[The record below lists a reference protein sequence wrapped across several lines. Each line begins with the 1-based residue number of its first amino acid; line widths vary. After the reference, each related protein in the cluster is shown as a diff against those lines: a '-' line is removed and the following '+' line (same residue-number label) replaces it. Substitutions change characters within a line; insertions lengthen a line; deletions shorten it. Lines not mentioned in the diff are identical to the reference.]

1 MKYLW
6 VAATLSLGVSMAHAE
21 PGKPVIVTPVL
32 TTDVTASGQ
41 PIVLPS
47 KDVQLI
53 VSTYEIAP
61 GAALPAHRHPFPR
74 FGYMLAG
81 SLRVTNLETGKS
93 DDYKAGDFIPEA
105 IGQWHQG
112 SNTGDGPVKILVIDQ
127 VEKGQLNVEVKH

>member
-6 VAATLSLGVSMAHAE
+6 IATALSLGASLAHAE
-21 PGKPVIVTPVL
+21 PGKSVIVTPVL

-41 PIVLPS
+41 AIVLPS
-47 KDVQLI
+47 KDAQLI

-61 GAALPAHRHPFPR
+61 GAALPAHRHPYPR

-112 SNTGDGPVKILVIDQ
+112 ANTGDGPVKILVIDQ
-127 VEKGQLNVEVKH
+127 VERGRLNVEVKH

>member
-6 VAATLSLGVSMAHAE
+6 IAAILSLGVSMAYAE
-21 PGKPVIVTPVL
+21 SGKPVIVTPVL

-41 PIVLPS
+41 PIILPS

-81 SLRVTNLETGKS
+81 SLRVTNLETAKS

-112 SNTGDGPVKILVIDQ
+112 SNIGDGPAKLLVIDQ
-127 VEKGQLNVEVKH
+127 VEKGQLNVEVRH

>member
-6 VAATLSLGVSMAHAE
+6 IAAILGLGVSMAYAE
-21 PGKPVIVTPVL
+21 SGKPVIVTPVL
-32 TTDVTASGQ
+32 TTDMTASGQ

-81 SLRVTNLETGKS
+81 SLRVTNLETAKS

-112 SNTGDGPVKILVIDQ
+112 SNIGDGPAKLLVIDQ

>member
-6 VAATLSLGVSMAHAE
+6 IAAILSLGVSMAYAE
-21 PGKPVIVTPVL
+21 SGKPVIVTPVL
-32 TTDVTASGQ
+32 TTDMTASGQ

-47 KDVQLI
+47 KGVQLI

-105 IGQWHQG
+105 IGQWHQA
-112 SNTGDGPVKILVIDQ
+112 SNIGDGPAKLLVIDQ

>member
-6 VAATLSLGVSMAHAE
+6 IAAILSLGVSMAYAE
-21 PGKPVIVTPVL
+21 SGKPVIVTPVL

-61 GAALPAHRHPFPR
+61 GAALPAHWHPFPR

-81 SLRVTNLETGKS
+81 SLRVTNLETGQS

-112 SNTGDGPVKILVIDQ
+112 SNIGDGPAKLLVIDQ
-127 VEKGQLNVEVKH
+127 VEKGQLNIEVRH

>member
-6 VAATLSLGVSMAHAE
+6 IAAILSLGVSMAYAE
-21 PGKPVIVTPVL
+21 SGKPVIVTPVL

-81 SLRVTNLETGKS
+81 SLRVTNLETAKS

-112 SNTGDGPVKILVIDQ
+112 SNIGDGPAKLLVIDQ
-127 VEKGQLNVEVKH
+127 VEKGQLNIEVRH

>member
-6 VAATLSLGVSMAHAE
+6 IAAILSLGVSMAYAE
-21 PGKPVIVTPVL
+21 SGKPVIVTPVL
-32 TTDVTASGQ
+32 TTDMTASGQ

-81 SLRVTNLETGKS
+81 SLRVTNLETAKS

-112 SNTGDGPVKILVIDQ
+112 SNIGDGPAKLLVIDQ
-127 VEKGQLNVEVKH
+127 VEKGQLNIEVRH